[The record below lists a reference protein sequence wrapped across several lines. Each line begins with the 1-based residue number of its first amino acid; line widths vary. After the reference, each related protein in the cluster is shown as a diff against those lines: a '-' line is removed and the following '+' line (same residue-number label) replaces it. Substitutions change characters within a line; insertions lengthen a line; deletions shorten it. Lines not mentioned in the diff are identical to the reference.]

1 MGSSALL
8 FLSQPGSHWWSE
20 AMEKPDTA
28 KQGSAW
34 KTALRFLVSFGL
46 MGIIFYL
53 FREQLPTVYQY
64 LKAVQPLYFVAAVIT
79 FFAGLIAVAF
89 RLRFVIQ
96 VHGTKLSVSA
106 AYYVNLIALFFNN
119 VLPSSVGGEMMKAYY
134 LYKNSKGS
142 VSVFSAVV
150 VDRLFGLITMVLIS
164 ISTIFFFDSAQGS
177 HKIMGSI
184 VMLAAATITLGI
196 FMFNKKIVDTLCQLH
211 IPLLPAI
218 FIEKIRE
225 IYRAMYEYREHK
237 GIFGKCIALTLV
249 GQTTFIIANYL
260 LARSLAI
267 EIPLAFFFF
276 FVPILLIMGMAPSVN
291 GIGVREATFL
301 FYLTEFTTSEKA
313 LALSLLTTFFMILVG
328 MISGLIY
335 AFKGDLSS
343 AEKKVPPV

>member
-1 MGSSALL
+1 MGMIL
-8 FLSQPGSHWWSE
+8 
-20 AMEKPDTA
+20 
-28 KQGSAW
+28 
-34 KTALRFLVSFGL
+34 
-46 MGIIFYL
+46 YL
-53 FREQLPTVYQY
+53 FREQLPMVLQY
-64 LKAVQPLYFVAAVIT
+64 LKAVQPLYFVLAVVV
-79 FFAGLIAVAF
+79 FFAGLTAVAF

-96 VHGTKLSVSA
+96 VHGTKLSLGA

-134 LYKNSKGS
+134 LYKNDKGN

-150 VDRLFGLITMVLIS
+150 VDRLFGLVTMLLIS

-184 VMLAAATITLGI
+184 IMLAATTITIAI
-196 FMFNKKIVDTLCQLH
+196 FIFNKRIVDTLCELH
-211 IPLLPAI
+211 IPMLPAI

-237 GIFGKCIALTLV
+237 GIFGKCMAVTLV
-249 GQTTFIIANYL
+249 GQTTFIIANFL

-276 FVPILLIMGMAPSVN
+276 FVPILLIMGVAPSVN

-328 MISGLIY
+328 MIAGVFY
-335 AFKGDLSS
+335 AFKGGISS
-343 AEKKVPPV
+343 EEHEVYTE

>member
-1 MGSSALL
+1 MNSMRKLGTIKK
-8 FLSQPGSHWWSE
+8 
-20 AMEKPDTA
+20 EKV
-28 KQGSAW
+28 W
-34 KTALRFLVSFGL
+34 KKVLRFVVSFGL
-46 MGIIFYL
+46 MGIILYF
-53 FREQLPTVYQY
+53 FREQLPTVLQH
-64 LKAVQPLYFVAAVIT
+64 LKEVKINYFFMALLV
-79 FFAGLIAVAF
+79 FFTGLLAVAY

-96 VHGTKLSVSA
+96 VHGTKLSVGA
-106 AYYVNLIALFFNN
+106 AYYVNLIGLFFNN

-134 LYKNSKGS
+134 LYKGTNGS

-150 VDRLFGLITMVLIS
+150 VDRLFGLVTMLLIS

-184 VMLAAATITLGI
+184 VMLTATTATFAI
-196 FMFNKKIVDTLCQLH
+196 FIFNKKIVDTLCQLH

-225 IYRAMYEYREHK
+225 IYRAMNEYREHK
-237 GIFGKCIALTLV
+237 GIFGKCMALTIL

-276 FVPILLIMGMAPSVN
+276 FVPILLLMGVAPSVN

-328 MISGLIY
+328 MIAGIIF

-343 AEKKVPPV
+343 AEQKASLG

>member
-1 MGSSALL
+1 MKKMDKSGAQRKGS
-8 FLSQPGSHWWSE
+8 P
-20 AMEKPDTA
+20 
-28 KQGSAW
+28 W
-34 KTALRFLVSFGL
+34 KTVLRFVVSFGL
-46 MGIIFYL
+46 MGIILYL
-53 FREQLPTVYQY
+53 FREQLPMVFQY
-64 LKAVQPLYFVAAVIT
+64 LKAVQPLYF
-79 FFAGLIAVAF
+79 LMAVAVFFVGIIAISF
-89 RLRFVIQ
+89 RLRFVVQ
-96 VHGTKLSVSA
+96 VHGTKLSVAA

-134 LYKNSKGS
+134 LYRGSEGS

-150 VDRLFGLITMVLIS
+150 VDRLFGLIAMLLIS

-196 FMFNKKIVDTLCQLH
+196 FIFNKRIVDTLCQIH

-237 GIFGKCIALTLV
+237 GIFGNCMALTV
-249 GQTTFIIANYL
+249 AGQIAFIIVNYL
-260 LARSLAI
+260 LARSLGI

-276 FVPILLIMGMAPSVN
+276 FVPILLLMGVAPSVN

-301 FYLTEFTTSEKA
+301 FYLTEFTTPEKA

-328 MISGLIY
+328 MIAGIVY
-335 AFKGDLSS
+335 AFKGSLSPARKKDL
-343 AEKKVPPV
+343 PG

>member
-1 MGSSALL
+1 MENIEHIKKGS
-8 FLSQPGSHWWSE
+8 PR
-20 AMEKPDTA
+20 
-28 KQGSAW
+28 
-34 KTALRFLVSFGL
+34 KTILRFVISFGL
-46 MGIIFYL
+46 MGMILYL
-53 FREQLPTVYQY
+53 FREQLPMVLQY
-64 LKAVQPLYFVAAVIT
+64 LKAVQPLYFVLAVVV
-79 FFAGLIAVAF
+79 FFAGLTAVAF

-96 VHGTKLSVSA
+96 VHGTKLSLGA

-134 LYKNSKGS
+134 LYKNDKGN

-150 VDRLFGLITMVLIS
+150 VDRLFGLVTMLLIS

-184 VMLAAATITLGI
+184 IMLAATTITIAI
-196 FMFNKKIVDTLCQLH
+196 FIFNKRIVDTLCELH
-211 IPLLPAI
+211 IPMLPAI

-237 GIFGKCIALTLV
+237 GIFGKCMAVTLV
-249 GQTTFIIANYL
+249 GQTTFIIANFL

-276 FVPILLIMGMAPSVN
+276 FVPILLIMGVAPSVN

-328 MISGLIY
+328 MIAGVFY
-335 AFKGDLSS
+335 AFKGGISS
-343 AEKKVPPV
+343 EEHEVYTE

>member
-1 MGSSALL
+1 MKKMDRFGR
-8 FLSQPGSHWWSE
+8 SQKINTG
-20 AMEKPDTA
+20 
-28 KQGSAW
+28 
-34 KTALRFLVSFGL
+34 KTVLRFVVSFGL
-46 MGIIFYL
+46 MGIILYL
-53 FREQLPTVYQY
+53 FRSQLPTVYQY
-64 LKAVQPLYFVAAVIT
+64 LKEVRLFYFITAVFV
-79 FFAGLIAVAF
+79 FFAGMIAVAF

-96 VHGTKLSVSA
+96 VHGTKLSVAA

-134 LYKNSKGS
+134 LYRNSKGH

-150 VDRLFGLITMVLIS
+150 VDRLFGLITMLLIS

-184 VMLAAATITLGI
+184 VMLAATTITLAI
-196 FMFNKKIVDTLCQLH
+196 FIFNKKIVDILCQVH

-237 GIFGKCIALTLV
+237 GIFGNCIALTVV
-249 GQTTFIIANYL
+249 GQTSFIIANFL

-267 EIPLAFFFF
+267 DIPLAFFFF
-276 FVPILLIMGMAPSVN
+276 FVPILLLMGVAPSVN

-328 MISGLIY
+328 MISGVIY
-335 AFKGDLSS
+335 AFKGGLSS
-343 AEKKVPPV
+343 EKQKVAPE

>member
-1 MGSSALL
+1 MKT
-8 FLSQPGSHWWSE
+8 
-20 AMEKPDTA
+20 MEKL
-28 KQGSAW
+28 GSTKKVSIL
-34 KTALRFLVSFGL
+34 KTVLRFVVSFGL

-53 FREQLPTVYQY
+53 FREQLPTVLQY
-64 LKAVQPLYFVAAVIT
+64 LKAVQPFYFVLAVVI

-96 VHGTKLSVSA
+96 VHDTKFSFAA

-134 LYKNSKGS
+134 LYKNSKGN

-150 VDRLFGLITMVLIS
+150 VDRLFGLVTMLLIS

-184 VMLAAATITLGI
+184 VMLAAITVTLAVFI
-196 FMFNKKIVDTLCQLH
+196 FNKKIVDTLCQLH

-218 FIEKIRE
+218 FIEKIKD
-225 IYRAMYEYREHK
+225 IYRAMYEYREHRA
-237 GIFGKCIALTLV
+237 IFGNCIALTVV
-249 GQTTFIIANYL
+249 GQTTFIIANFL
-260 LARSLAI
+260 LAKSLAI
-267 EIPLAFFFF
+267 DIPLTFFFF
-276 FVPILLIMGMAPSVN
+276 FVPILLIMGVAPSVN

-328 MISGLIY
+328 MIAGVIY

-343 AEKKVPPV
+343 GKHEVFLE